1 VVNIFLEIFKNIT
14 MPDKHSREPIKHTC
28 PDIDKYIKWIKFEI
42 VKDRDLKNMDEKELF
57 DVASSM
63 SSKLDDCIEY
73 LEELRKSNDTL
84 RCWGIEEAERVDEL
98 EEKIEEMEAKLEYN
112 KVSA

>member
-1 VVNIFLEIFKNIT
+1 MSREHN
-14 MPDKHSREPIKHTC
+14 REPIKHTC
-28 PDIDKYIKWIKFEI
+28 PDIDKYIKWIKMEI

-63 SSKLDDCIEY
+63 SYKLEECIDY

-84 RCWGIEEAERVDEL
+84 RQWGIEEARNVDDLEAKVYEL
-98 EEKIEEMEAKLEYN
+98 ESKLPLDA
-112 KVSA
+112 VM

>member
-1 VVNIFLEIFKNIT
+1 MSREHN
-14 MPDKHSREPIKHTC
+14 REPIKHTC
-28 PDIDKYIKWIKFEI
+28 SDIDKYIRWIKMEI

-63 SSKLDDCIEY
+63 SSKLEECIDY

-84 RCWGIEEAERVDEL
+84 RQWGIEEARNVHDLEARVYEL
-98 EEKIEEMEAKLEYN
+98 ESKLPLDA
-112 KVSA
+112 VT

>member
-1 VVNIFLEIFKNIT
+1 
-14 MPDKHSREPIKHTC
+14 M
-28 PDIDKYIKWIKFEI
+28 EI

-63 SSKLDDCIEY
+63 SSKLEECIDY

-84 RCWGIEEAERVDEL
+84 RQWGIEEARNVDDLEARVYEL
-98 EEKIEEMEAKLEYN
+98 ESKLPLDA
-112 KVSA
+112 VT

>member
-1 VVNIFLEIFKNIT
+1 
-14 MPDKHSREPIKHTC
+14 MADKHSREPIKHTC

-57 DVASSM
+57 DAASSM
-63 SSKLDDCIEY
+63 SSQLESCIDY

-84 RCWGIEEAERVDEL
+84 GQWGITEADEVDSLNNYVEEL
-98 EEKIEEMEAKLEYN
+98 EAKLQN
-112 KVSA
+112 VRVPS